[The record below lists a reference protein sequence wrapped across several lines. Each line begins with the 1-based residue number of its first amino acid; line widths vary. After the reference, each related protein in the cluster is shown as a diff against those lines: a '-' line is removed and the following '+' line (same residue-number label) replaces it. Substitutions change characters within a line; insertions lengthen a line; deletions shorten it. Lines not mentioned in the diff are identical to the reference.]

1 MKVAYLFLRYP
12 VSTQTFL
19 QREVAGVTAHGI
31 PLEVHSLFA
40 THSPGS
46 YQPPPGVALRFF
58 KPLQIFALLLALP
71 RELIRR
77 PDLLARGLHALSRHL
92 PDTAEK
98 WFHTLWG
105 AAYAIC
111 TAEKFRRSDITHF
124 HGAWATAPAT
134 AAAILS
140 HLTGR
145 PFSFGA
151 HAYDVYRHGGDPF
164 LVPKLLAAS
173 FVHTTTEQN
182 IRTFRQ
188 RLGPAAD
195 RARILLSRRGLDFLP
210 PPLTRPAKTNNIRL
224 LSVARLVEKK
234 GHVHQIA
241 ACARLKARGIR
252 FHLKIAGDGPLQSA
266 LQHQIDAAGL
276 TAHITLLGAQTVAQV
291 REAYA
296 WADLF
301 WHTGIVDAEGDRD
314 GLPNVIPEAFAFQL
328 PVISCDKAGAA
339 EAVHHEQTGLLVAN
353 LATPA
358 LADAVERL
366 TRDPDLRLR
375 LGQAGRAWVQ
385 SNFLAVN
392 NSKLL
397 AEAYIFSATRPRSH
411 ATPKN

>member
-1 MKVAYLFLRYP
+1 MKVAYFFLRFP

-19 QREVAGVTAHGI
+19 QREVAGVSAHGI
-31 PLEVHSLFA
+31 PLDVHSLLS
-40 THSPGS
+40 TPVPPT
-46 YQPPPGVALRFF
+46 YQLPLGVTLHPF
-58 KPLQIFALLLALP
+58 KPLRALSLLWALP
-71 RELIRR
+71 RELAHR
-77 PDLLARGLHALSRHL
+77 PDLLARGLHYLSRHV

-105 AAYAIC
+105 ATYAVC

-182 IRTFRQ
+182 IRTFRT
-188 RLGPAAD
+188 RLGSRAD
-195 RARILLSRRGLDFLP
+195 RAHILLSRRGLDYLP
-210 PPLTRPAKTNNIRL
+210 PVIDRAPKTNDIHL

-252 FHLKIAGDGPLQSA
+252 FHLKIAGDGPLQAA
-266 LQHQIDAAGL
+266 LQQQIDAAGL
-276 TAHITLLGAQTVAQV
+276 TADITLLGAQTIPQV
-291 REAYA
+291 RECYA
-296 WADLF
+296 WADIF

-328 PVISCDKAGAA
+328 AVISCNEAGAA
-339 EAVHHEQTGLLVAN
+339 EAVHPEQTGLIVRD
-353 LATPA
+353 LASPA
-358 LADAVERL
+358 LTDAVARL
-366 TRDPDLRLR
+366 TRDPALRHR
-375 LGQAGRAWVQ
+375 LGQSGRAWVN

-392 NSKLL
+392 NSKLI
-397 AEAYIFSATRPRSH
+397 AEAFRTAS
-411 ATPKN
+411 PK